1 MAKRLELHPSVL
13 VVDDEPDLLL
23 LMQLTLTKLG
33 LEVVTADSLATAIA
47 AMDKQRFSLCLTD
60 MQLGDG
66 TGLDVLAAVNER
78 GLDMPC
84 AVITAFGNAENAVA
98 ALKAGAFDYL
108 AKPVSL
114 DQLRTLVKSA
124 IRVPER
130 HSERAIGGERDAGA
144 DDRSAVQSSTRRRS
158 GPTLAEPELIGDSPT
173 IVALRTLLGKL
184 ARTVTPVHIHGES
197 GTGKELAARI
207 LHAGGPRS
215 DGPFVAV
222 NCGAIPEN
230 LMESEFFGYRKGAFT
245 GADGDRDGFFQAAS
259 GGTLFLDEVADLPL
273 ALQVKLL
280 RAIQERR
287 VRKVGAT
294 AEEAIDVRIVSATH
308 KDLTALVQSG
318 QFRQDLFY
326 RLNVLQVDMP
336 ALRDLAPD
344 IPAIAARVLDRIS
357 GSADVALTVGAVKAL
372 QSYSFPGNV
381 RELENVLE
389 RALALADD
397 PGHIDASD
405 LRLTVDDNPVTQA
418 AATASPAPAGGLAG
432 RVPLQDFL
440 DRCERETIELALAQT
455 RGNRTQAAKLLGIT
469 FRSMRYRLERL
480 GLEAGDL

>member
-1 MAKRLELHPSVL
+1 MAKKLEAIPRVL
-13 VVDDEPDLLL
+13 VVDDEPDLLT

-33 LEVVTADSLATAIA
+33 LEVVTADSRQSALEAL
-47 AMDKQRFSLCLTD
+47 DRQSYSLCLTD

-66 TGLDVLAAVNER
+66 TGLDVLAAIAER
-78 GLDMPC
+78 GLDLPC
-84 AVITAFGNAENAVA
+84 AVITAFGNADNAVA

-124 IRVPER
+124 IKMPEK
-130 HSERAIGGERDAGA
+130 RASTIPASSGGASANGA
-144 DDRSAVQSSTRRRS
+144 SSPSAVPSLVGESPVIESLRAL
-158 GPTLAEPELIGDSPT
+158 LA
-173 IVALRTLLGKL
+173 KL
-184 ARTVTPVHIHGES
+184 ANTQTPVHIHGES

-207 LHAGGPRS
+207 LHASGPRAS
-215 DGPFVAV
+215 GPFVAV

-245 GADGDRDGFFQAAS
+245 GADTDRDGFFQAAS

-280 RAIQERR
+280 RAIQERK
-287 VRKVGAT
+287 VRKVGNT
-294 AEEAIDVRIVSATH
+294 AEDPIDVRIVSATH
-308 KDLTALVQSG
+308 KSLSALVQSG

-326 RLNVLQVDMP
+326 RLNVLQVSMP
-336 ALRDLAPD
+336 ALREIASD
-344 IPAIAARVLDRIS
+344 IPVIATRTLARIT
-357 GSADVALTVGAVKAL
+357 GNASAALSASASTAL
-372 QSYSFPGNV
+372 ARYSFPGNV

-389 RALALADD
+389 RAVALAEN
-397 PGHIDASD
+397 PARIEASD

-418 AATASPAPAGGLAG
+418 AASGSPAGVGTLAG
-432 RVPLQDFL
+432 RTPLQDFL
-440 DRCERETIELALAQT
+440 DRSERETLELALAQT

-480 GLEAGDL
+480 GMEPDDV